1 MPEAIHRQLP
11 LWLDPRRREDA
22 AFDLCTLKAELARQ
36 GVNSRGWR
44 LYLDYGDA
52 LFAPLGRLWIHPDQP
67 FSSGPNAVTYLRLL
81 QACEMDVLPP
91 PDLVSSLQFWGVP
104 NDRLDRVPP
113 LFFRAAWK
121 AAVANQYEPR
131 AAAEFI
137 REVILVGLWFF
148 GTGSHETAD
157 SGLLKAGWPALLRR
171 QKAWALEQAPVVLPK
186 SAPTGDEWNPY
197 IRRVDWGLYRFEALT
212 SAAQLLE
219 EGEAMQHCVGTYHD
233 YCRNGLRRIYSVR
246 ERKSG
251 KRVATFS
258 VEYVDNGD
266 GVLVWE
272 CDQLSGR
279 KNAEELPQNL
289 IIAADSVLRTYSDLP
304 THFFVKPVLSAQKG
318 NNDEGGGEWDCD

>member
-11 LWLDPRRREDA
+11 LWLNPRRREEA
-22 AFDLCTLKAELARQ
+22 AVDLCTLKAELARL

-52 LFAPLGRLWIHPDQP
+52 LFAPLGRPWIHPDQP
-67 FSSGPNAVTYLRLL
+67 FSSGPNAIAYLRLL

-91 PDLVSSLQFWGVP
+91 PDLVASLQFWGIP
-104 NDRLDRVPP
+104 NDRLDSVPP

-137 REVILVGLWFF
+137 REVIFVGLWFF

-171 QKAWALEQAPVVLPK
+171 QKVWSLEQAPVVLQK
-186 SAPTGDEWNPY
+186 IAPTSDEWNPY
-197 IRRVDWGLYRFEALT
+197 IRRVEWGLYRFEALT
-212 SAAQLLE
+212 NAAQLQE
-219 EGEAMQHCVGTYHD
+219 EGEAMQHCVGTYPD
-233 YCRNGLRRIYSVR
+233 FCRGGVRRIYSVR

-251 KRVATFS
+251 HRVATFS
-258 VEYVDNGD
+258 VEYVDYGNGT
-266 GVLVWE
+266 LAWE
-272 CDQLSGR
+272 CDQLSGF
-279 KNAEELPQNL
+279 KNAE
-289 IIAADSVLRTYSDLP
+289 IIKPEIVNAADAVLRAYFDLP
-304 THFFVKPVLSAQKG
+304 VHTFAKPVLPVRAEDDA
-318 NNDEGGGEWDCD
+318 NEEEWCCDF